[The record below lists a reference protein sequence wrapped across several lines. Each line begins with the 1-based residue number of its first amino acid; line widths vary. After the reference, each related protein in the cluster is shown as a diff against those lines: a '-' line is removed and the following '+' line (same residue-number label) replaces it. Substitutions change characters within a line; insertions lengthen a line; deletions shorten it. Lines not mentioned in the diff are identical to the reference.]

1 MLLLVIDIIV
11 FEKNVKF
18 CLPQNTFPANLASI
32 NGLYLLPLE
41 QVLWTTSVL
50 SGKRKKNTVKVQ
62 DSVYLS
68 THTKIETEL
77 SRCRTLG
84 R

>member
-1 MLLLVIDIIV
+1 MFAPKYLPSQSNIYKWAV
-11 FEKNVKF
+11 FATVG
-18 CLPQNTFPANLASI
+18 TS
-32 NGLYLLPLE
+32 PLDYI
-41 QVLWTTSVL
+41 SAFR
-50 SGKRKKNTVKVQ
+50 KKKKNTVKVQ